1 MYQKILNYFI
11 SYPLKKLYFKI
22 VSNLSNNGYVFFY
35 NLYCFINKKK
45 TRIFTKKNNFVLKNS
60 NFTWTFFHKNRGWN
74 YCNGLDFRKK
84 ELLREYLIEDIN
96 FYDNDIVIDC
106 GANIGDF
113 FLCFDKK
120 IKYIGIEPSPS
131 EFSNLQKNV
140 PNQIILNKALWNKS
154 NEVLNFYIASEDA
167 DSSLIEIK
175 NYEKIEKVQTITLD
189 DLIDELKQNI
199 KLIKLEAEGAEPEIL
214 EGLKKNINKVN
225 YITIDAGFERGL
237 KLESTLVPC
246 INYLLSNN
254 YKLLDYGHE
263 RVTLKFENKNFNKQH

>member
-1 MYQKILNYFI
+1 L
-11 SYPLKKLYFKI
+11 LK
-22 VSNLSNNGYVFFY
+22 
-35 NLYCFINKKK
+35 
-45 TRIFTKKNNFVLKNS
+45 
-60 NFTWTFFHKNRGWN
+60 
-74 YCNGLDFRKK
+74 
-84 ELLREYLIEDIN
+84 EYLIEDIS

-120 IKYIGIEPSPS
+120 IKYVGIEPSPS
-131 EFSNLQKNV
+131 EFLNLQQNV
-140 PNQIILNKALWNKS
+140 QSQIILNKALWNKS
-154 NEVLNFYIASEDA
+154 NEVLKFYIASEEA

-175 NYEKIEKVQTITLD
+175 NYEKIEEVQTITLD

-214 EGLKKNINKVN
+214 QGLKKNINKVN

-246 INYLLSNN
+246 VNYLLSNN
-254 YKLLDYGHE
+254 FTLLDYGHE
-263 RVTLKFENKNFNKQH
+263 RVTLKFINKNFKGN